1 MAHRPGREGERM
13 TRDLFGHDGERR
25 KAEAYQMID
34 AQKGMTYFRIVLNFD
49 PKREDTRRD
58 LDLRAITRQTIR
70 ALEDRLQRQIEFIA
84 VEHNNHGKNKLRH
97 IHAIL
102 PIKLAKGE
110 RLTRADFKFLR
121 DFATEKA
128 LLQRKARDLVQQYLQ
143 KREYLTR
150 SRAFVCLPLDR
161 LT

>member
-1 MAHRPGREGERM
+1 MMEKGGK
-13 TRDLFGHDGERR
+13 R
-25 KAEAYQMID
+25 KPIRWID
-34 AQKGMTYFRIVLNFD
+34 AQKGMTYFRLVLNFD

-70 ALEDRLQRQIEFIA
+70 ALEDRLQRRIAFIA

-143 KREYLTR
+143 KQGISDAIPRFCIAHAST
-150 SRAFVCLPLDR
+150 D
-161 LT
+161 

>member
-1 MAHRPGREGERM
+1 MIEKGGKRKP
-13 TRDLFGHDGERR
+13 TRC
-25 KAEAYQMID
+25 ID
-34 AQKGMTYFRIVLNFD
+34 AQKGMTYFRMVLNFD
-49 PKREDTRRD
+49 PKREDKRRD

-70 ALEDRLQRQIEFIA
+70 KLEDRLQRQIAFIA
-84 VEHNNHGKNKLRH
+84 VEHDNHGKNKLRH

-128 LLQRKARDLVQQYLQ
+128 LLQRKARDLVQQYIQ
-143 KREYLTR
+143 KREYLRR
-150 SRAFVCLPLDR
+150 SRAVCVARSSTD
-161 LT
+161 

>member
-1 MAHRPGREGERM
+1 M

-25 KAEAYQMID
+25 KAEVYQKD
-34 AQKGMTYFRIVLNFD
+34 RRTKGMTYFRIVLNFD
-49 PKREDTRRD
+49 PKREDKRRD

-70 ALEDRLQRQIEFIA
+70 ALEDRLQRQIGFIA

-128 LLQRKARDLVQQYLQ
+128 YYSEKPATSYSSTTKAGISEAIPPVCIV
-143 KREYLTR
+143 R
-150 SRAFVCLPLDR
+150 SSSD
-161 LT
+161 